1 MLFSPRDYVIAPTSP
16 GYSLVQIHKSP
27 DGLSPGFVNSY
38 ETWEEASRKV
48 YLLAQMEGV
57 HAWGRRDGEERYYE
71 LVMAQHPHAPWPEP
85 WQVFDRETVE
95 QDVPRTAGVYVVGN
109 GRPMFAGETD
119 DLQARLSFHLA
130 EPGTCLRDIAPLLFS
145 YKSSNNHEDA
155 HVLLRQIVRWWR
167 PPCNSIA

>member
-27 DGLSPGFVNSY
+27 DGLSPGFVTAY
-38 ETWEEASRKV
+38 DTWEEASRKV
-48 YLLAQMEGV
+48 YLLAVMEGV
-57 HAWGRRDGEERYYE
+57 HAWGRRDGEDCYCE

-95 QDVPRTAGVYVVGN
+95 EEAPRTPGVYVVGN

-119 DLQARLSFHLA
+119 DLRARLSFHLS
-130 EPGTCLRDIAPLLFS
+130 EPAICLREIAPLLFS
-145 YKSSNNHEDA
+145 YRAAADHEDA
-155 HVLLRQIVRWWR
+155 HVLLRRIVRWWK